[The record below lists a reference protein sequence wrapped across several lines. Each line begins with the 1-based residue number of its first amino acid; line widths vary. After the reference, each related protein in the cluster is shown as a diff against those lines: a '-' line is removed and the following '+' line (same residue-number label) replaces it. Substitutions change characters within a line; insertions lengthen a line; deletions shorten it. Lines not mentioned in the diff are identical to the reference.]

1 MKAGIPLHGCILGAR
16 TGPTQRIVGTQSI
29 EQGKEPSLAVGSQLC
44 QKTEPCMIV
53 FKWKLEF
60 PVALGVGVAQA
71 CSLPMLSTPR
81 GMITSAYFFV
91 YKARKGGSCEMLSAC
106 LGLDAGHTRRLP

>member
-1 MKAGIPLHGCILGAR
+1 MKAGIPVHGCILGAR

-29 EQGKEPSLAVGSQLC
+29 EQGKEPSLAAGSQLH

-60 PVALGVGVAQA
+60 PVALGVGVPGDQA
-71 CSLPMLSTPR
+71 KASSTSQGR
-81 GMITSAYFFV
+81 NKV
-91 YKARKGGSCEMLSAC
+91 
-106 LGLDAGHTRRLP
+106 